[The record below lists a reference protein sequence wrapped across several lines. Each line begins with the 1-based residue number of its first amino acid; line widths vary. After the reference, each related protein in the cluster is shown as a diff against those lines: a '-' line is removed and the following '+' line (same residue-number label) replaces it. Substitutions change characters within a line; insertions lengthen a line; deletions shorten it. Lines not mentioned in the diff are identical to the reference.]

1 MVLVLITPKF
11 VGNTFL
17 PHTHSTHTYVVY
29 VYALYVC
36 LFNQYQYFGPT
47 CLGIGFWRI
56 FVGGASSSSSLGDV
70 NCRTISFNLRRKI
83 SLIFSIWMF
92 FVYFV
97 VYALGWGPPLVG
109 ASSSSTLLASILTIG
124 TRKTTSILYKSL
136 GLLLCSYLW
145 DFWLTF
151 TPSKL
156 NLSASSAHTHVMEMN
171 ESHVG
176 TQRQYTH
183 AHTCTANKEI
193 SFFLLFFI
201 C

>member
-36 LFNQYQYFGPT
+36 LFNQYQYFGAT

-136 GLLLCSYLW
+136 GLAVALLLFMRFLINFYPVQIKFVSLI
-145 DFWLTF
+145 
-151 TPSKL
+151 
-156 NLSASSAHTHVMEMN
+156 SAHTRNGN
-171 ESHVG
+171 EWVARRHTETVHA
-176 TQRQYTH
+176 RTH
-183 AHTCTANKEI
+183 MHCE
-193 SFFLLFFI
+193 
-201 C
+201 